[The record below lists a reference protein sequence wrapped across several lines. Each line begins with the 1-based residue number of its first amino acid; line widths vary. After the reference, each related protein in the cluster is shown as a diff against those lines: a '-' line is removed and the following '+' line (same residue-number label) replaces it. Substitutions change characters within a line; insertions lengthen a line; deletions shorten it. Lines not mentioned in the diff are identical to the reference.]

1 VLPLTQSQF
10 NDGETYERL
19 MGRWSRMVGVQFLD
33 WLKPA
38 KGLHWLD
45 AGCGNG
51 AFTEEIFANCEPAA
65 VTGIDPSPSQIY
77 FARKR
82 AGVSQAQFQVG
93 DAQALPFA
101 DASFDAATMALVIAF
116 IPDAAKA
123 VSELVRVVKPGS
135 LVATYMWDMPDGVP
149 VRPMYKAIA
158 AVGYPA
164 PMPPNAAASKTEKL
178 ISLWEDSGL
187 TAVQSKIFSI
197 ETSFASFDDL
207 WDTLTLPSGPQGVFV
222 AGLPEPAR
230 HELRQILKAQVPVR
244 ADGRIVYPSFANAV
258 KGVKAG

>member
-1 VLPLTQSQF
+1 MTQSQF

-19 MGRWSRMVGVQFLD
+19 MGRWSRMVGVQFID

-51 AFTEEIFANCEPAA
+51 AFTEEIFANCQPAA
-65 VTGIDPSPSQIY
+65 VTGIDPSPSQIDY
-77 FARKR
+77 ARKR
-82 AGVSQAQFQVG
+82 AGVSKAEFQVG
-93 DAQALPFA
+93 DAQALSFA

-123 VSELVRVVKPGS
+123 ISELARVVKPGAI
-135 LVATYMWDMPDGVP
+135 VATYMWDLPEGVP
-149 VRPMYKAIA
+149 VLPMYKAIA
-158 AVGYPA
+158 ALGYPV
-164 PMPPNAAASKTEKL
+164 PLPPNAAASKAEKL
-178 ISLWEDSGL
+178 ESLWKDAGL
-187 TAVQSKIFSI
+187 TQVQSKVISI
-197 ETSFASFDDL
+197 STSFASLDDL
-207 WDTLTLPSGPQGVFV
+207 WETLTLPSGPQGVFV

-230 HELRQILKAQVPVR
+230 QELRKTLKTQVTVE

-258 KGVKAG
+258 KGVKTG